1 MFSSCHTFTS
11 EYRLKR
17 AGIFLVILVCFGS
30 TCASASPFLL
40 TFGGTIDYSTTSA
53 VPVGTPYFGSLR
65 YDTTDAVL
73 LSISPTS
80 AVYSFGPS
88 DSLTL
93 STGPY
98 TFSISGNSPDGFQNQ
113 LQVVYQQ
120 TFDGEVADVFFAGD
134 YSETGISSN
143 LPGLTPTFLGFQ
155 IAGPP
160 GLLTADGLP
169 ESFDFSKVDPVGY
182 GIAATQVGVSF
193 ADGELFSGD
202 FNSLEIQA
210 VPEPATGVLLSSI
223 VLGLILR
230 RKRVSRTCDTPRVT
244 HHGV

>member
-1 MFSSCHTFTS
+1 VRICLSTFPILKS
-11 EYRLKR
+11 EYPGKR
-17 AGIFLVILVCFGS
+17 ALVSLGILICLGS
-30 TCASASPFLL
+30 TRASASPILL
-40 TFGGTIDYSTTSA
+40 TFGGTIDYSTVSA

-73 LSISPTS
+73 STS
-80 AVYSFGPS
+80 STTVTFYSFGPS

-120 TFDGEVADVFFAGD
+120 TFGGEVTDVFFAGD
-134 YSETGISSN
+134 TSETGFSSN
-143 LPGLTPTFLGFQ
+143 LPGFTPIFFGFQ

-160 GLLTADGLP
+160 GLLTANELP
-169 ESFDFSKVDPVGY
+169 ESVDFSKVDPVGY
-182 GIAATQVGVSF
+182 GIASTSVGVSF
-193 ADGELFSGD
+193 SDGELFSGD

-210 VPEPATGVLLSSI
+210 VPEPATGVLLSLI
-223 VLGLILR
+223 ILGLILR
-230 RKRVSRTCDTPRVT
+230 SKRVSRT
-244 HHGV
+244 